1 MSGKQRPIDE
11 HVGALLSGYI
21 DGELTQ
27 QDRQRVDIHCNECGE
42 CRRMRD
48 ELRELRGRVRDAQL
62 SEYGE
67 DKWRE
72 MMDDTTVKAS
82 RGIGWLAL
90 IGGSLVLAGIAVFA
104 FLTEPGIELH
114 MKLIMVAIY
123 GGFAALFVSVL
134 RQRLIERKSDKYKD
148 VEI

>member
-1 MSGKQRPIDE
+1 MAGNTRPIDE
-11 HVGALLSGYI
+11 HVGELLSGYI

-27 QDRQRVDIHCNECGE
+27 QERQRVQVHVESCDE
-42 CRRMRD
+42 CRRIEG
-48 ELRELRGRVRDAQL
+48 ELRELRGKVGKARL

-72 MMDDTTVKAS
+72 MMDDTTVQAS
-82 RGIGWLAL
+82 RGIGWILL
-90 IGGSLVLAGIAVFA
+90 IGGALALATIAVFA
-104 FLTEPGIELH
+104 FLTDPGIEGH
-114 MKLIMVAIY
+114 MKVIIVAIY
-123 GGFAALFVSVL
+123 GGLAALFISVL